1 MLAYEKVTTGL
12 KNSGFT
18 LMELI
23 IVIIILGIMSVG
35 LAGFITLSTQ
45 SYLNV
50 TERDELLANARF
62 SVERLNREI
71 RNALPHSVRV
81 KNSTTSQCI
90 EFVPIVA
97 STVYT
102 AIAVAPEAA
111 VNSLSVIPF
120 ELENGDDYSCNAG
133 NSCDDVVIVYPINNT
148 DIYQDHTDNSGKAF
162 EINKYPAASSS
173 EIQLKQ
179 TATFNEHSPT
189 QRAYII
195 NSPVSYC
202 INGTAKTLTRYTN
215 YGVKI
220 AQDLPPSIVSSPT
233 LESSLMANKLSFDGN
248 DLPFTVLP
256 ASLQRNAVVQIK
268 LNFTRDDEQVVFDN
282 AIHIN
287 NTP

>member
-81 KNSTTSQCI
+81 KNNTTSQCL

-102 AIAVAPEAA
+102 DIAVAPETA

-120 ELENGDDYSCNAG
+120 ELENGDDYSCNAS
-133 NSCDDVVIVYPINNT
+133 NSCDDVVIVYPINNA

-162 EINKYPAASSS
+162 EINKYPATSTS
-173 EIQLKQ
+173 EMELKQ
-179 TATFNEHSPT
+179 TANFTEHSPT

-195 NSPVSYC
+195 DAPVSYC
-202 INGTAKTLTRYTN
+202 LNGTTKTLTRYTN

-220 AQDLPPSIVSSPT
+220 VQDLPPSVVSSPT
-233 LESSLMANKLSFDGN
+233 LNSSLMANSLSFDNN